1 MKIKCWNCWH
11 EFEGSLSNDD
21 FGWHSYCEKCDS
33 SFDVDVREYLVPRG
47 TKVKFHGDRI
57 GIVDWNDEEVTE
69 EFENINYCV
78 CPIEFTDEEY
88 WSDYYVWLLRDDF
101 EIVEE

>member
-1 MKIKCWNCWH
+1 MKIKCWNCGH
-11 EFEGSLSNDD
+11 EFDGSLSNDD
-21 FGWHSYCEKCDS
+21 FGWHGYCKKCDS
-33 SFDVDVREYLVPRG
+33 SFDVDIEEYIVPRG

-78 CPIEFTDEEY
+78 CPIEFISEEY
-88 WSDYYVWLLRDDF
+88 WSDYYVWLLRSDF

>member
-1 MKIKCWNCWH
+1 MELICLNCGC
-11 EFEGSLSNDD
+11 EFEGSLSNDEL
-21 FGWHSYCEKCDS
+21 GWHSVCPECEC
-33 SFDVDVREYLVPRG
+33 SFDVDIERFLIPRG
-47 TKVKFHGDRI
+47 TKVRFHGDRI

-69 EFENINYCV
+69 EFENINYCI
-78 CPIEFTDEEY
+78 CPIEFINEEY

>member
-1 MKIKCWNCWH
+1 MKIKCWNCGH
-11 EFEGSLSNDD
+11 EFEGSFSNDD
-21 FGWHSYCEKCDS
+21 FGWHFYCEKFNS
-33 SFDVDVREYLVPRG
+33 SFDVDINKYLVPRG

-78 CPIEFTDEEY
+78 CPIEFTNEEY

-101 EIVEE
+101 EVVEN

>member
-1 MKIKCWNCWH
+1 MKIKCWNCGH
-11 EFEGSLSNDD
+11 EFDGSISNDD
-21 FGWHSYCEKCDS
+21 FGWHGYCEKCDS
-33 SFDVDVREYLVPRG
+33 SFDVDIEKYIVPRG

-69 EFENINYCV
+69 EFENINYCI
-78 CPIEFTDEEY
+78 CPIEFICEEY

-101 EIVEE
+101 EIVAE